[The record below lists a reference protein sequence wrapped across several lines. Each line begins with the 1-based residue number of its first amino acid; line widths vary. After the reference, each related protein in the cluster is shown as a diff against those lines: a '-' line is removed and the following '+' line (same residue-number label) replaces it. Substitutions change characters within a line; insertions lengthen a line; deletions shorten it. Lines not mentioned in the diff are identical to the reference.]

1 MDIFGFVSCLFVCFA
16 FLKHVGQRQR
26 QNERISYKGLIINEN
41 RLEIKF
47 KFDKLELR

>member
-16 FLKHVGQRQR
+16 FKDVGQRQR
-26 QNERISYKGLIINEN
+26 QNEWISYEGLIINKN

-47 KFDKLELR
+47 NLDKLKLR